1 MDCDK
6 NVDALRQELL
16 NELVRLMNLGLW
28 WSDAVEIVC
37 IRDRNHGHGEYTE
50 VDKYEKYLNEDSL
63 EELSVE
69 VIDLVKAPQPPDYDY
84 ARCLRCPEIRLY
96 KNKKMVRTVMV

>member
-1 MDCDK
+1 MGYENMDP
-6 NVDALRQELL
+6 LRLELL
-16 NELVRLMNLGLW
+16 HELARLMNLGLW

-50 VDKYEKYLNEDSL
+50 VDKYERHLNEDSL
-63 EELSVE
+63 EELSV
-69 VIDLVKAPQPPDYDY
+69 LVTELVSAPQPPDYDR
-84 ARCLRCPEIRLY
+84 ARTLRCPEIRLY